1 MLEENRKIHTRMNT
15 AEDIM
20 LLSYFLVSN
29 CIMVEG
35 GSYQD
40 ILKWRVGWGGGVGWV
55 GSGVFSSFSYNN

>member
-1 MLEENRKIHTRMNT
+1 MLEENRKIHTRMIT

-40 ILKWRVGWGGGVGWV
+40 ILKWAGVGWV

>member
-29 CIMVEG
+29 CIMVEE

-40 ILKWRVGWGGGVGWV
+40 ILKWGGWGGWGIGC
-55 GSGVFSSFSYNN
+55 F

>member
-15 AEDIM
+15 DEDIM

-29 CIMVEG
+29 CIMVEE

-40 ILKWRVGWGGGVGWV
+40 IFKWGGWGGWDR
-55 GSGVFSSFSYNN
+55 VFLVHSLIIIK

>member
-29 CIMVEG
+29 CIMVEE

-40 ILKWRVGWGGGVGWV
+40 IFKWGGGVG
-55 GSGVFSSFSYNN
+55 GIGCF

>member
-20 LLSYFLVSN
+20 LLSYFSVSN
-29 CIMVEG
+29 CIIVEE

-40 ILKWRVGWGGGVGWV
+40 ILKWWGGVG
-55 GSGVFSSFSYNN
+55 GIGCF